1 MWRATRHQI
10 CHQTL
15 DLTRHL
21 VIMELEGEHIW
32 YIKGRVKTPDG
43 VKHYHRVAQDCRLR
57 KEAEAYEEAY
67 RKRLLIEQIDD

>member
-1 MWRATRHQI
+1 
-10 CHQTL
+10 
-15 DLTRHL
+15 
-21 VIMELEGEHIW
+21 MELEGEHIW

-43 VKHYHRVAQDCRLR
+43 VKYYHRVAQDCRLR

>member
-1 MWRATRHQI
+1 MVQKER
-10 CHQTL
+10 
-15 DLTRHL
+15 
-21 VIMELEGEHIW
+21 GKW